1 MNIFKYFSKERRAQ
15 RKKLKELSQLS
26 SMFSTISKLETTG
39 LLVWSQ
45 KDRRLFIA
53 QSLASLMLA
62 KGAEAWTSFV
72 QNIYLYHYFNQ
83 CSDAWQ
89 QYIQQQELAAV
100 RKASEGARSA
110 SPLGSSKN
118 PPLTR
123 SDAERIRLA
132 ARQRIMESDVQPP
145 QVQLFEF
152 FIIRETE
159 QAKPD
164 LIAVG
169 YFDPQTSAMEIAPW
183 SEVAPLLSTPA
194 GRE

>member
-1 MNIFKYFSKERRAQ
+1 MFKFFKYFSKEKRQQRR
-15 RKKLKELSQLS
+15 KLKELSNLS
-26 SMFSTISKLETTG
+26 SVFSTISKLETAG

-53 QSLASLMLA
+53 QSLAQLMLA
-62 KGAEAWTSFV
+62 KGAEAWTAFV
-72 QNIYLYHYFNQ
+72 QNVYLYHYFNQ

-100 RKASEGARSA
+100 RKASQGA
-110 SPLGSSKN
+110 N

-152 FIIRETE
+152 FIIRDSE

-183 SEVAPLLSTPA
+183 DEVEPLVRA
-194 GRE
+194 DAK

>member
-15 RKKLKELSQLS
+15 RKKLKELSRLS
-26 SMFSTISKLETTG
+26 NVFSTISKLETSG
-39 LLVWSQ
+39 LLIWSE
-45 KDRRLFIA
+45 KNRRLFIT
-53 QSLASLMLA
+53 QSLATLMLSQ
-62 KGAEAWTSFV
+62 GAEAWTAFV
-72 QNIYLYHYFNQ
+72 NNVYLYHYFQQ

-89 QYIQQQELAAV
+89 QYIQKQELAAV
-100 RKASEGARSA
+100 RKASEGS
-110 SPLGSSKN
+110 N

-152 FIIRETE
+152 FIIRDSEN
-159 QAKPD
+159 AKPD

-183 SEVAPLLSTPA
+183 EEVQPLLSTPA
-194 GRE
+194 DKE

>member
-15 RKKLKELSQLS
+15 RKKLKELSRLS
-26 SMFSTISKLETTG
+26 NVFATISKLETSG
-39 LLVWSQ
+39 LLIWSQ

-89 QYIQQQELAAV
+89 QYIQKQELAAV
-100 RKASEGARSA
+100 RKASEGS
-110 SPLGSSKN
+110 N

-152 FIIRETE
+152 YIIRDSEN
-159 QAKPD
+159 AKPD

-183 SEVAPLLSTPA
+183 DEVAPLVRADNKNS
-194 GRE
+194 ES

>member
-1 MNIFKYFSKERRAQ
+1 MIKNIFRYFSKERREQ
-15 RKKLKELSQLS
+15 RKKLKELQSLS
-26 SMFSTISKLETTG
+26 SVFSTISKLETTG

-83 CSDAWQ
+83 CSEAWQ
-89 QYIQQQELAAV
+89 QYIQKEELAAV
-100 RKASEGARSA
+100 RKASEGA
-110 SPLGSSKN
+110 N

-152 FIIRETE
+152 YIIRDSENA
-159 QAKPD
+159 QPD
-164 LIAVG
+164 RIAVG

-183 SEVAPLLSTPA
+183 DEVEPLVRA
-194 GRE
+194 DAK

>member
-1 MNIFKYFSKERRAQ
+1 MFKFFRYFSKERRAQ

-26 SMFSTISKLETTG
+26 SVFSTISKLETTG

-89 QYIQQQELAAV
+89 QYIQKEELAAV
-100 RKASEGARSA
+100 RKASEGN
-110 SPLGSSKN
+110 N

-123 SDAERIRLA
+123 SDADRIRRA

-159 QAKPD
+159 NAKPD

-183 SEVAPLLSTPA
+183 SEVAPLLKADEKSDS
-194 GRE
+194 

>member
-1 MNIFKYFSKERRAQ
+1 MFKFFKYFSKEKRQQRR
-15 RKKLKELSQLS
+15 KLKELSNLS
-26 SMFSTISKLETTG
+26 SVFSTISKLETTG
-39 LLVWSQ
+39 LLIWSQ

-89 QYIQQQELAAV
+89 QYIQKEELAAV
-100 RKASEGARSA
+100 RKASEGS
-110 SPLGSSKN
+110 N

-123 SDAERIRLA
+123 TDADRIRLA
-132 ARQRIMESDVQPP
+132 ARQRIMLGDVEPP

-169 YFDPQTSAMEIAPW
+169 YFDPATSAQEIAPW
-183 SEVAPLLSTPA
+183 SEVAPLLQATPD
-194 GRE
+194 RKE

>member
-1 MNIFKYFSKERRAQ
+1 MFNLFKYFSKERRAQ

-26 SMFSTISKLETTG
+26 NVFSTISKLETSG
-39 LLVWSQ
+39 LLIWSE
-45 KDRRLFIA
+45 KNRRLFIT
-53 QSLASLMLA
+53 QSLATLMLSQ
-62 KGAEAWTSFV
+62 GAEAWTAFV
-72 QNIYLYHYFNQ
+72 NNVYLYHYFQQ
-83 CSDAWQ
+83 CQSAWQ
-89 QYIQQQELAAV
+89 QYIQAEELAAV
-100 RKASEGARSA
+100 RKASEG
-110 SPLGSSKN
+110 PH

-152 FIIRETE
+152 FIIRDSE

-183 SEVAPLLSTPA
+183 SEVAPLLQEKSDS
-194 GRE
+194 

>member
-1 MNIFKYFSKERRAQ
+1 MFKFFKYFSKEKRQQRR
-15 RKKLKELSQLS
+15 KLKELSNLS
-26 SMFSTISKLETTG
+26 SVFSTISKLETTG
-39 LLVWSQ
+39 LLIWSQ

-62 KGAEAWTSFV
+62 KGPDAWTAFV

-89 QYIQQQELAAV
+89 QYIQAEELAAV
-100 RKASEGARSA
+100 RKASEGA
-110 SPLGSSKN
+110 N

-123 SDAERIRLA
+123 SDADRIRLA

-159 QAKPD
+159 NAKPD

-169 YFDPQTSAMEIAPW
+169 YFDPQISAMEIAPW
-183 SEVAPLLSTPA
+183 EEVQPLLKEKSDS
-194 GRE
+194 

>member
-1 MNIFKYFSKERRAQ
+1 MFKFFKYFSKEKRQQRR
-15 RKKLKELSQLS
+15 KLKELSNLS
-26 SMFSTISKLETTG
+26 SVFSTISKLETTG
-39 LLVWSQ
+39 LLIWSQ

-62 KGAEAWTSFV
+62 KGPDAWTSFV

-89 QYIQQQELAAV
+89 QYIQKEELAAV
-100 RKASEGARSA
+100 RKASEGS
-110 SPLGSSKN
+110 N

-123 SDAERIRLA
+123 TDADRIRLA

-159 QAKPD
+159 NAKPD

-183 SEVAPLLSTPA
+183 EEISPLLKNS
-194 GRE
+194 ES

>member
-1 MNIFKYFSKERRAQ
+1 MIKNIFRYFSKERREQ
-15 RKKLKELSQLS
+15 RKKLKELSNLS
-26 SMFSTISKLETTG
+26 SVFSTISKLETTG

-83 CSDAWQ
+83 CSEAWQ
-89 QYIQQQELAAV
+89 QYIQKEELAAV
-100 RKASEGARSA
+100 RKASEGS
-110 SPLGSSKN
+110 N

-152 FIIRETE
+152 YIICDSEN
-159 QAKPD
+159 AKPD
-164 LIAVG
+164 RIAVG
-169 YFDPQTSAMEIAPW
+169 YFDPQTGAQEIAPW
-183 SEVAPLLSTPA
+183 SEVAPLLQTNEKSDS
-194 GRE
+194 

>member
-1 MNIFKYFSKERRAQ
+1 MNIFKYFSKERREQ
-15 RKKLKELSQLS
+15 RRKLKQLSQLS
-26 SMFSTISKLETTG
+26 SVFTTISKLETTG
-39 LLVWSQ
+39 LLVWSA

-53 QSLASLMLA
+53 QSLATLMLA
-62 KGAEAWTSFV
+62 RGAEAWTAFV
-72 QNIYLYHYFNQ
+72 QNVYLYHYYNLCQ
-83 CSDAWQ
+83 EAWAS
-89 QYIQQQELAAV
+89 YIQAEELAAV
-100 RKASEGARSA
+100 RKASEGS
-110 SPLGSSKN
+110 N

-123 SDAERIRLA
+123 TDADRIRLA

-183 SEVAPLLSTPA
+183 QEVAPLLSTPA
-194 GRE
+194 GKE

>member
-1 MNIFKYFSKERRAQ
+1 MFKFFKYFSKEKRQQRR
-15 RKKLKELSQLS
+15 KLKELSNLS
-26 SMFSTISKLETTG
+26 SVFSTISKLETTG

-62 KGAEAWTSFV
+62 KGPDAWTAFV

-89 QYIQQQELAAV
+89 QYIQAEELAAV
-100 RKASEGARSA
+100 RKASEGS
-110 SPLGSSKN
+110 N

-123 SDAERIRLA
+123 SDADRIRLA

-183 SEVAPLLSTPA
+183 AEVAPLLQEKSDS
-194 GRE
+194 

>member
-15 RKKLKELSQLS
+15 RKKLKELSRLS
-26 SMFSTISKLETTG
+26 NVFSTISKLETSG
-39 LLVWSQ
+39 LLIWSE
-45 KDRRLFIA
+45 KNRRLFIT
-53 QSLASLMLA
+53 QSLATLMLSQ
-62 KGAEAWTSFV
+62 GAEAWTAFV
-72 QNIYLYHYFNQ
+72 NNVYLYHYFQQ

-89 QYIQQQELAAV
+89 QYIQKQELAAV
-100 RKASEGARSA
+100 RKASEGS
-110 SPLGSSKN
+110 N

-152 FIIRETE
+152 FIIRDSEN
-159 QAKPD
+159 AKPD

-183 SEVAPLLSTPA
+183 EEVQPLLQEKS
-194 GRE
+194 ES

>member
-26 SMFSTISKLETTG
+26 SVFSTISKLETTG

-100 RKASEGARSA
+100 RKASEGS
-110 SPLGSSKN
+110 N

-183 SEVAPLLSTPA
+183 SEVAPLLKVSDDK
-194 GRE
+194 E

>member
-1 MNIFKYFSKERRAQ
+1 MFKFFKYFSKEKRQQRR
-15 RKKLKELSQLS
+15 KLKELSNLS

-62 KGAEAWTSFV
+62 KGAEAWTAFV

-83 CSDAWQ
+83 CSEAWQ
-89 QYIQQQELAAV
+89 QYIQKEELAAV
-100 RKASEGARSA
+100 RKASEGS
-110 SPLGSSKN
+110 N

-183 SEVAPLLSTPA
+183 EEVAPLLQTNEKS
-194 GRE
+194 ES

>member
-1 MNIFKYFSKERRAQ
+1 MFKFFKYFSKEKRQQRR
-15 RKKLKELSQLS
+15 KLKELSNLS
-26 SMFSTISKLETTG
+26 SVFSTISKLETTG

-62 KGAEAWTSFV
+62 KGPEAWTSFV

-83 CSDAWQ
+83 CSEAWQ
-89 QYIQQQELAAV
+89 QYIQKEELAAV
-100 RKASEGARSA
+100 RKASEGA
-110 SPLGSSKN
+110 N

-152 FIIRETE
+152 YIIRDSEN
-159 QAKPD
+159 AKPD

-183 SEVAPLLSTPA
+183 DEVEPLVRA
-194 GRE
+194 DAK